1 MLMRVLVVED
11 EPLIATS
18 IQWELVDAGH
28 EVVGP
33 AATLAEAELLAT
45 EEQPDLALVD
55 INLAERGDGV
65 VLARRLKTAGVPSI
79 FVTGQINEARQARDC
94 ALGLLLKPFPF
105 EALGRVVEAAASL
118 VAGRAQVNTPRCLEL
133 FDGTEAR
140 SRFLA

>member
-1 MLMRVLVVED
+1 MRVLVVED

-55 INLAERGDGV
+55 INLSERGDGV
-65 VLARRLKTAGVPSI
+65 LLARRLKIVGVPSI
-79 FVTGQINEARQARDC
+79 FVTGQINEARQARDA
-94 ALGLLLKPFPF
+94 ALGLVLKPFPF
-105 EALGRVVEAAASL
+105 ETLGRVVEAAAGLISGL
-118 VAGRAQVNTPRCLEL
+118 NSVSPPRCLEV
-133 FDGTEAR
+133 FDGGEAR
-140 SRFLA
+140 RLSA